1 MTPSRILVVDDE
13 ADISTILAVTLR
25 RAGFDVETAGD
36 GVDAIEQIHRQP
48 PDLVILDVM
57 MPRADG
63 LETLKRIREHG
74 PTAQLPVIMLRPRR
88 SSSTRSVAS
97 TGARTTTSPSPSS
110 PPRCWRGCSRCSSA
124 PRWPA

>member
-1 MTPSRILVVDDE
+1 MSSPKILVVDDE
-13 ADISTILAVTLR
+13 VDISTVLSVTLR
-25 RAGFDVETAGD
+25 RAGFEVQTAGD
-36 GVDAIEQIHRQP
+36 GIEAIEAIHRQP

-110 PPRCWRGCSRCSSA
+110 PPR
-124 PRWPA
+124 